1 MSPPICLFNGK
12 DFKKW
17 IVEKLFELGEQIS
30 LIHGKGETIMA
41 TLQEI
46 TDKLAAIP
54 PVLDAIVADEQGL
67 RDQIAALQA
76 QIAAGGTITEAQLDP
91 ILAQADA
98 VLARLQAIDAAV

>member
-1 MSPPICLFNGK
+1 MSPPICLFSGK

-17 IVEKLFELGEQIS
+17 VVEKLFELGEQIS

-41 TLQEI
+41 TLQDI

-54 PVLDAIVADEQGL
+54 PVLSAIAADEQGL
-67 RDQIAALQA
+67 KDQIQALKD

-98 VLARLQAIDAAV
+98 ILLSLQGIDAAV